1 MALGVKTTGDLAKLV
16 MLPWDKKFVEK
27 LPRLEIVRKLYK
39 RYIHYIDYQN
49 IVVEEFGPGSSYN
62 INKEEEKIEIVEES
76 VESDME
82 VRGDKRTFEIVRGG
96 GQPGGDDKIDSRLPI
111 KSPWLPLAHFHVQI
125 GVLLP
130 LLLVLASPIAAVQI
144 NVSLPSLLP

>member
-1 MALGVKTTGDLAKLV
+1 MAIGVKMTGDLAKLV

-27 LPRLEIVRKLYK
+27 LPRLEIVRKLYT

-62 INKEEEKIEIVEES
+62 INKEEKKIEIVEES

-96 GQPGGDDKIDSRLPI
+96 GQPGGDDQIDSRLPM
-111 KSPWLPLAHFHVQI
+111 KSPRVKVPILDMEVWISRDVSEMVQ
-125 GVLLP
+125 
-130 LLLVLASPIAAVQI
+130 
-144 NVSLPSLLP
+144 